1 MRSAAAFAQA
11 KRRTLTDVAD
21 LHPDIAVLAPLLGT
35 WAGQGAGEYP
45 TIQPFGYVEE
55 VTFGHAGKPFL
66 TYAQRTKASD
76 GASGQ
81 GRPLHAETGY
91 VRVPSPGRVE
101 MILAHPTG
109 ITEIQE
115 GTLSVSGTAV
125 EMELN
130 STTIGRTV
138 SAKDVTALS
147 RSIRVDGD
155 ELIYTLRLG
164 AVGQPLQHHLAA
176 TLHRKQA

>member
-1 MRSAAAFAQA
+1 MAE
-11 KRRTLTDVAD
+11 
-21 LHPDIAVLAPLLGT
+21 LHPDVAVLAPLLGT

-45 TIQPFGYVEE
+45 TIAPFGYVEE
-55 VTFGHAGKPFL
+55 VTFGHVGKPFL
-66 TYAQRTKASD
+66 VYGQRTKASD
-76 GASGQ
+76 D

-91 VRVPSPGRVE
+91 IRVPSPGRVE
-101 MILAHPTG
+101 LVLAHPTG

-130 STTIGRTV
+130 ATTIGRTA
-138 SAKDVTALS
+138 SAKEVTALC

-155 ELIYTLRLG
+155 ELTYTLRMG

-176 TLHRKQA
+176 TLHRKHA